1 MKRNIPLLLFF
12 CIFLGL
18 NAQAQ
23 TNAITGTVFDEIKE
37 PVEMASIRIL
47 NTKDS
52 SYVTGTVTNMDGKF
66 NVGVKPGRY
75 IAQISFIGYH
85 DQFIKANAQK
95 AVSVGDVYLKED
107 AIMLGEAVV
116 EAKAIEIQV
125 KGDTLEYNADSYKAQ
140 QSDVV
145 EDMIKRMPGAEID
158 ENGKITI
165 NGKEV
170 KKFLVDGKEFF
181 SDDPKVASKNL
192 PASMVDK
199 LQVLDRKSDMS
210 QMTGFDDGEDET
222 VINLTIKKGMK
233 QGVFGNAFAG
243 VGNKDRYEANGMVNY
258 MRDNSQYTLLGGIN
272 NTNNAGFSDFASDM
286 FSGRGGGRMRF
297 GSNNGVA
304 KTINGGFN
312 FATEYSDKLK
322 YGGNIRYGSVDND
335 VTTTSSKHY
344 TGTDQSE
351 ATTSYGSNR
360 SDNFGAD
367 FRFEWTPNDKTK
379 IIFRPNIQ
387 YNKNRNDQTAESKTT
402 FADNATENY
411 TESSHNTSEGKGISL
426 NGNLDISRKLND
438 AGRTLSFTFSGG
450 LNNSDSEGYDY
461 SHSTYSDPLKNDSIR
476 DQKSLQDDKSY
487 NWRAFVSY
495 VEPLGR
501 NNFLQLTYNIKN
513 THSETDRRTYDKDA
527 NGDYNVIAEAYT
539 RNVKNDFLNQNV
551 SLNFKSIREKFDYT
565 LGVGLE
571 PSRSKTSI
579 DQPGE
584 EEKDIKPRNFL
595 SFAPNGQFNY
605 RWDKRHNIRLDYSGR
620 TTQPTTTQLYDGI
633 ISQNGFN
640 VTYGNPD
647 LKPSFAH
654 RVRLRYQKFN
664 SETTSNMMLFGNFN
678 YTNNAIVNFT
688 AYQGQSRETTYMN
701 VNGNM
706 DGNLRFIFNTPLKN
720 KKFSFNTMTMGG
732 YERDNTYIKSNDI
745 ATKNKADIYSLREN
759 IGLQFRTGALGDQI
773 KTLKDT
779 KVLFNVSG
787 NFSYNNIKNTIST
800 ESDQEVFTYGGKGDF
815 SFYLPYGLTLQS
827 DVQYSTNSGY
837 SSGYKLDEWLWNAS
851 LTYDMDSMLKGIF
864 KNKYTG
870 NTSVRFK
877 IYDILQE
884 RSNISNQQTAQ
895 YIQESYS
902 NTINSYFMVHLIYKF
917 QIFGKGTK
925 REDIDMDSGRGWG
938 GRGPGGPPP
947 GGGPGGPM

>member
-1 MKRNIPLLLFF
+1 MKRNIPIILLL
-12 CIFLGL
+12 CIFCGIK
-18 NAQAQ
+18 AQAQ
-23 TNAITGTVFDEIKE
+23 SIRITGMVFDELKE

-47 NTKDS
+47 NARDS
-52 SYVTGTVTNMDGKF
+52 AYVTGTVTDENGKF
-66 NVGVKPGRY
+66 SVGVNQGRY
-75 IAQISFIGYH
+75 ITQISFIGYH
-85 DQFIKANAQK
+85 DQFINANAQK
-95 AVSVGDVYLKED
+95 AVSVGDVFLKED

-140 QSDVV
+140 ESDVI

-210 QMTGFDDGEDET
+210 QMTGFDDGDDET

-243 VGNKDRYEANGMVNY
+243 MGNKDRYEANGMVNY
-258 MRDNSQYTLLGGIN
+258 MRNNSQYTLLGGIN
-272 NTNNAGFSDFASDM
+272 NTNNAGFTDFASNT
-286 FSGRGGGRMRF
+286 FGGRGGGRMRF
-297 GSNNGVA
+297 GSNSGVA

-335 VTTTSSKHY
+335 VSTTSTKRY
-344 TGTDQSE
+344 TGTDQLE
-351 ATTSYGSNR
+351 TTTSFGNNK
-360 SDNFGAD
+360 SDNFGAN
-367 FRFEWTPNDKTK
+367 FRFEWTPDEMTK

-387 YNKNRNDQTAESKTT
+387 YNKNRNDQIADSETT
-402 FADNATENY
+402 FSGNTTENY
-411 TESSHNTSEGKGISL
+411 SESSRNSSDGKGISL
-426 NGNLDISRKLND
+426 KGDLDISRKLNNE
-438 AGRTLSFTFSGG
+438 GRVLSFSFSGG
-450 LNNSDSEGYDY
+450 YNKSDSEGYDY
-461 SHSTYSDPLKNDSIR
+461 SHSTYNDPLKNDSIR
-476 DQKSLQDDKSY
+476 DQKSLQDDKGY

-501 NNFLQLTYNIKN
+501 NNFLQLTYNIRN
-513 THSETDRRTYDKDA
+513 NHSETDRRTYDRDDKGKYDI
-527 NGDYNVIAEAYT
+527 VAEAYT
-539 RNVKNDFLNQNV
+539 RNVKNDFLNQNI

-579 DQPGE
+579 YQPGD

-605 RWDKRHNIRLDYSGR
+605 RWDKRHNIRLDYNGR

-640 VTYGNPD
+640 ITYGNPD

-654 RVRLRYQKFN
+654 RLRMRYQKFN
-664 SETTSNMMLFGNFN
+664 TETTSNMMLFGNFN
-678 YTNNAIVNFT
+678 YINNDIVNIT
-688 AYQGQSRETTYMN
+688 TYQGQSRETTYKN

-706 DGNLRFIFNTPLKN
+706 DGNLRFIFNTPLRN

-732 YERDNTYIKSNDI
+732 YQRQNTYVNSDGISS
-745 ATKNKADIYSLREN
+745 KNKADIYSVREN
-759 IGLQFRTGALGDQI
+759 IGLQFRTGALGDAIQ
-773 KTLKDT
+773 TLKDT

-787 NFSYNNIKNTIST
+787 NFSYNNIRNTIST
-800 ESDQEVFTYGGKGDF
+800 QSDQEVYTYGGKGDF
-815 SFYLPYGLTLQS
+815 SFYLPYGFTLQS

-851 LTYDMDSMLKGIF
+851 LTYDMDNMMKAIF
-864 KNKYTG
+864 KQRYTG
-870 NTSVRFK
+870 NTTVRFK

-895 YIQESYS
+895 YIQESIS
-902 NTINSYFMVHLIYKF
+902 NTINSYFMVHLTYKF

-925 REDIDMDSGRGWG
+925 KEDIDGGDRGW
-938 GRGPGGPPP
+938 GRGPGGHP
-947 GGGPGGPM
+947 GGGPGGPPI